1 MQKQLCRK
9 KSLFAALS
17 VEHFHGRKTPG
28 LVQMYSQKQPVLSL
42 CLFVYTSFDSI
53 FSEKQRREKNR
64 FATSIFYVL
73 KKKRERERE
82 RERKA
87 DE

>member
-9 KSLFAALS
+9 KFLFAALS

-53 FSEKQRREKNR
+53 FSEKQRRREKNR

-73 KKKRERERE
+73 KKKRERE
-82 RERKA
+82 KSG
-87 DE
+87 

>member
-53 FSEKQRREKNR
+53 FSEKQRRREKNR

-73 KKKRERERE
+73 KKKRERE
-82 RERKA
+82 KSG
-87 DE
+87 